1 MAEIPVRVP
10 AGEKVRVVAA
20 IVIPLLIVIVVISA
34 LSVYQ
39 VGLGEVA
46 IVIDPIFQRLGRPVV
61 GPAIAFKP
69 PWAYVV
75 KDYIGVE
82 AIDMFFEPPRDYP
95 AIRALTQDGV
105 LVEVDV
111 TIRYRVIPEN
121 FDKLV
126 KAYPRLNYEED
137 FLVATARQVVREV
150 ISNYTLTDII
160 ERREVVAGHVES
172 ALAKRLRSD
181 PIIGEC
187 LDFLGVNLRN
197 IKLPDEVLSAINEK
211 IAAQQRAIKAEYE
224 RKATLIQANASAQKV
239 LIEAK
244 AQAEALLL
252 ISRAQA
258 ESIQLIANVT
268 GVPSLR
274 IVEYYFY
281 LEAVKE
287 MAKAGRAVMVISP
300 TGAAPLITVPGE
312 GG

>member
-20 IVIPLLIVIVVISA
+20 IVVPLLIVIVVISA

-137 FLVATARQVVREV
+137 FLVATARQ
-150 ISNYTLTDII
+150 
-160 ERREVVAGHVES
+160 
-172 ALAKRLRSD
+172 
-181 PIIGEC
+181 
-187 LDFLGVNLRN
+187 
-197 IKLPDEVLSAINEK
+197 
-211 IAAQQRAIKAEYE
+211 
-224 RKATLIQANASAQKV
+224 
-239 LIEAK
+239 
-244 AQAEALLL
+244 
-252 ISRAQA
+252 
-258 ESIQLIANVT
+258 
-268 GVPSLR
+268 
-274 IVEYYFY
+274 
-281 LEAVKE
+281 
-287 MAKAGRAVMVISP
+287 
-300 TGAAPLITVPGE
+300 
-312 GG
+312 